1 MTSTERRVC
10 QHCGT
15 YEGDA
20 DSECSRDGDDCV
32 WIMDRR
38 KGPQVQ
44 RSEAAHPDIVVG
56 QPEVYLRPAKA
67 TCVVC
72 LAPGLAREPVCPG
85 CIQIAG
91 DLLKTEPRQRRHV
104 ATPTRGD
111 ADRVTSHWIG
121 VPVMPGRPNAC
132 PECGMSDEHKLRCG
146 RRTGEATS
154 VKSAESFTSSASGEC
169 KHDDPLVIDSYTAWC
184 PPCGALFAMKT
195 WRLPE
200 GQRRESP
207 QPPEFPPS
215 WEREIPVGNDEKGK
229 ARVTARKGNWMQT
242 IGGRAFYPLDPRPEE
257 IDIQDIAHA
266 LAHVCRFGGH
276 CKAFYSVAEHCVRV
290 SEAIRGAGGT
300 VAEQFEGLMHD
311 SAEAYVGDMVWPLKQ
326 AEDVSG
332 YKRVERLVEAAIA
345 ERFGLPHEQ
354 SPIVKKFDLVLLST
368 EKRDLMMDGV
378 GREDGSKRESAA
390 AKAKL
395 GAWHCDE
402 FKALPDRIEAWMPTT
417 ARLRFL
423 DLFFDLR
430 GVR

>member
-1 MTSTERRVC
+1 MTDERQRPGEAQPAGTVQNVLNESKDCTSPRNYRDRVI
-10 QHCGT
+10 QLESLLAQIGLIHSLT
-15 YEGDA
+15 PKLNDLVDYVTKT
-20 DSECSRDGDDCV
+20 S
-32 WIMDRR
+32 I
-38 KGPQVQ
+38 
-44 RSEAAHPDIVVG
+44 
-56 QPEVYLRPAKA
+56 A
-67 TCVVC
+67 T
-72 LAPGLAREPVCPG
+72 
-85 CIQIAG
+85 
-91 DLLKTEPRQRRHV
+91 TEPGQFGSACCLPLEEEMRQRRER
-104 ATPTRGD
+104 A
-111 ADRVTSHWIG
+111 
-121 VPVMPGRPNAC
+121 
-132 PECGMSDEHKLRCG
+132 
-146 RRTGEATS
+146 
-154 VKSAESFTSSASGEC
+154 
-169 KHDDPLVIDSYTAWC
+169 
-184 PPCGALFAMKT
+184 
-195 WRLPE
+195 
-200 GQRRESP
+200 

-215 WEREIPVGNDEKGK
+215 WEREIPIVNEERQGQ
-229 ARVTARKGNWMQT
+229 VTARKGNWMQT

-290 SEAIRGAGGT
+290 SQAIREAGGT

-326 AEDVSG
+326 VEDVSG
-332 YKRVERLVEAAIA
+332 YKRVEKLVEAAIA
-345 ERFGLPHEQ
+345 ERFQLPHEQ

-402 FKALPDRIEAWMPTT
+402 FKALPDRIDAWMPTK